1 MKTLLNE
8 LSTRYSDRFVII
20 DAPPPKLAAETYA
33 LSRFVEHI
41 IPVVR
46 AGRSNRDLVDEM
58 MNLLGRD
65 KIQGVVL
72 NCYDI
77 RDTKR
82 FGYHKYSEY
91 YSK

>member
-1 MKTLLNE
+1 MKKLLDE
-8 LSTRYSDRFVII
+8 LSKRYSDRFVII

-33 LSRFVEHI
+33 LARFVEHI

-46 AGRSNRDLVDEM
+46 SGRSNRELVEEM
-58 MNLLGRD
+58 MELLGRD
-65 KIQGVVL
+65 KIQGVVF

-77 RDTKR
+77 RGKKR